1 MDDKQKRFVRNIV
14 AGIVLVCLLL
24 FVAAYFGLFEGAQ
37 SDEAQIRAL
46 IERGSDEVSD
56 HDWEDLFALCDLTP
70 AEKQAWLDAVPA
82 QAEYVSITSATP
94 SGLINVPEG
103 ATEYELDVSIV
114 AQYGALGLGPQL
126 DTTKVHL
133 VFVKKNNRW
142 YFDINNPKTNF
153 GPYVNKPKMPN

>member
-1 MDDKQKRFVRNIV
+1 MDDKQKRLARNIV
-14 AGIVLVCLLL
+14 SGVILVGLLL
-24 FVAAYFGLFEGAQ
+24 FVAAYCGVFEGAQ

-46 IERGSDEVSD
+46 IERASDEISD

-70 AEKQAWLDAVPA
+70 AEKQAWIDAVPA
-82 QAEYVSITSATP
+82 QAQYVSITSATP
-94 SGLINVPEG
+94 SGLINVPAG
-103 ATEYELDVSIV
+103 ATEYQLDVSVV

-133 VFVKKNNRW
+133 VFVKKNDRW
-142 YFDINNPKTNF
+142 YIDINNPKTNF